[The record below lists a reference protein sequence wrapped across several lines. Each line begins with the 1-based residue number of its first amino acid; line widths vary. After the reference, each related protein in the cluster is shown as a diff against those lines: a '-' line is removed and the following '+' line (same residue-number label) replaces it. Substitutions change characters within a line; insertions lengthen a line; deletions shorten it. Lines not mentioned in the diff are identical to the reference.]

1 VTERERGTPEMEAR
15 TRAIEHRIE
24 IAASPDAVW
33 RALTEADQL
42 ASWFP
47 VDARVTP
54 GAGGSIWVSWA
65 GAATYETRIRIWEPS
80 KRLQLVEKDVDIPA
94 GQPVA
99 VAQDFYIEGKGGT
112 TVLRFVHSGF
122 SPDAQWD
129 EMFEMMQSGW
139 RYFFFHLKHYLE
151 HHAPTRRRM
160 VFARVPVPRASSADD
175 WQSVLRG
182 LGIDPDAA
190 EGDAYTLTLGDER
203 LSGTIVQRK
212 RPYHFAGTLPDVNDG
227 LLFIEFE
234 PGQKKWH
241 LGFWLSTYDVEDAR
255 VQELQAKVDAAIP
268 AVAGSAGT

>member
-1 VTERERGTPEMEAR
+1 VTERDAGTPRTEPR
-15 TRAIEHRIE
+15 TRAIEQRIE

-33 RALTEADQL
+33 QALTEADQL

-65 GAATYETRIRIWEPS
+65 GASSYESRISIWEPS
-80 KRLQLVEKDVDIPA
+80 KHLQLVDMDADLSA
-94 GQPVA
+94 GRPVA
-99 VAQDFYIEGKGGT
+99 VAQDFYIEGKGGS

-139 RYFFFHLKHYLE
+139 RYFFFNLKHYLE
-151 HHAPTRRRM
+151 HHAGTRRRM
-160 VFARVPVPRASSADD
+160 VFARVPVPRASSPDD
-175 WQSVLRG
+175 WETVLRG
-182 LGIDPDAA
+182 LGIDPDAS
-190 EGDAYTLTLGDER
+190 EGDAFTLALDEER

-212 RPYHFAGTLPDVNDG
+212 PPYHFAGTLPGVNEG

-241 LGFWLSTYDVEDAR
+241 LGFWLSTYDVDDAR
-255 VQELQAKVDAAIP
+255 AQELQASVDAAVP
-268 AVAGSAGT
+268 AVVGVASA